1 MFEQVLGQ
9 GLPKEM
15 LTTAIQTGKLSHAY
29 IFHGKK
35 GVGKTTMAIEF
46 AKAILCQ
53 NHSACGVCPAC
64 KQFYSTSDVHIVEGD
79 KSIAVETVRQI
90 TAEIFLKPFHFPKK
104 IYIIKDADKMT
115 VQAQNALLKVFEE
128 PPSYA
133 ILILVTSNVSM
144 LLPTILSRGTEVRFQ
159 PLTQRELKEYF
170 IRNKLEV
177 PPENILSGANG
188 SVTEALSL
196 SQSEA
201 ISKMTETVGQD
212 ILSFFQKRTTG
223 AMLRLY
229 QDFLSCQEQ
238 FQLLSDLFHSYVYD
252 MTVTDPALKKLPRH
266 TQSDRLSLSTATK
279 IYKEL
284 ATLAERQASNADYGL
299 TVLSFLI
306 QVKNHLTQERNF

>member
-9 GLPKEM
+9 TLPKEI
-15 LTTAIQTGKLSHAY
+15 LSTAIQTGKLSHAY
-29 IFHGKK
+29 IFHGKR
-35 GVGKTTMAIEF
+35 GVGKTTMAVEF

-53 NHSACGVCPAC
+53 NHSACGICPAC
-64 KQFYSTSDVHIVEGD
+64 KQFYSTSDVRIVEGD

-90 TAEIFLKPFHFPKK
+90 TSEIFLKPFHFPKK

-159 PLTQRELKEYF
+159 PLSPRELKEYF
-170 IRNKLEV
+170 MKNKLEV
-177 PPENILSGANG
+177 PTEDILSRANG
-188 SVTEALSL
+188 SVTEALLL
-196 SQSEA
+196 SQSETV
-201 ISKMTETVGQD
+201 SQTVQTVGQD

-229 QDFLSCQEQ
+229 QDFLACQEQ
-238 FQLLSDLFHSYVYD
+238 SQLLCDLFHSYVYD
-252 MTVTDPALKKLPRH
+252 MTVTDPALKKNQNNL
-266 TQSDRLSLSTATK
+266 SVSLSLSTATK
-279 IYKEL
+279 IYREL
-284 ATLAERQASNADYGL
+284 AILAERQSSNADYGL

-306 QVKNHLTQERNF
+306 QVRNHLTEERNF